1 MVAPDLPPAAHPV
14 AVAVG
19 LAGLLLALVGLV
31 AFNLGYV
38 GLYGAFLPLLCVGLL
53 LYVEVGEDFF
63 LSLLLLGAAGT
74 LLYTV
79 GLFALPL
86 VVVSVVL
93 TAPVL
98 AVLRR
103 WGVVVLPAR
112 RSSDAGGQ
120 GTPGGDGFIFR
131 RFRAGRA

>member
-53 LYVEVGEDFF
+53 LSVEVGEDFF

-74 LLYTV
+74 LLYAV

-103 WGVVVLPAR
+103 WGGVVVPHT
-112 RSSDAGGQ
+112 GG
-120 GTPGGDGFIFR
+120 GEPRPG
-131 RFRAGRA
+131 